1 MHFRCYSSQI
11 APQPAIFAKPFF
23 NLFRDAP
30 QVFTYLPYGPWP
42 TLEDFLLT
50 EESLLRTDPA
60 VMHWA
65 ILDLTKPAPTDT
77 AWGEGQLAGS
87 VALTTLFP
95 ARLSTE
101 IAHLLIHPSFQRSHV
116 TTNTVG
122 LLLHWGFDTLKMR
135 RVQWFANAKN
145 ERSIRLAKRMGLSFE
160 GILRWDRI
168 LPQHKGD
175 IGVEVERD
183 GKLEAPARHSALL
196 AMGWDQWENE
206 LKAQVQKE
214 MDRRA

>member
-1 MHFRCYSSQI
+1 M
-11 APQPAIFAKPFF
+11 A
-23 NLFRDAP
+23 
-30 QVFTYLPYGPWP
+30 
-42 TLEDFLLT
+42 
-50 EESLLRTDPA
+50 EESLFRSNPA

-65 ILDLTKPAPTDT
+65 ILDLTKPAPAET
-77 AWGEGQLAGS
+77 AWGEGQLAGYVS
-87 VALTTLFP
+87 IINTVP

-101 IAHLLIHPSFQRSHV
+101 IGHLLIHPSFQRTHV

-122 LLLHWGFDTLKMR
+122 LLLHWCFDTLKLR

-145 ERSIRLAKRMGLSFE
+145 ERSIRIAKRMGFALE

-175 IGVEVERD
+175 IGVVVERD
-183 GKLEAPARHSALL
+183 GKLEPPGRHSALL

-206 LKAQVQKE
+206 LRAQVQKE
-214 MDRRA
+214 MDRRV